1 MTFAGI
7 NYLAILIAA
16 VAGWLAGAAYY
27 SALSTRWVAA
37 QGKTVEEFHAHRAAI
52 KGTPAAWLPFALAF
66 VADLVM
72 AWVLAGMVGHLGTV
86 TIRSAVISAL
96 FAWGG
101 FVLTTVLVNN
111 AFAGRSYALTAIDA
125 GHWLLTLVVMGA
137 VIGWMRGQ

>member
-7 NYLAILIAA
+7 NYPAILIAA
-16 VAGWLAGAAYY
+16 VIGWLSGAAYY
-27 SALSTRWVAA
+27 SALGTRWVEA
-37 QGKTVEEFHAHRAAI
+37 QGKTMEDFHAHRAAI

-66 VADLVM
+66 AADLVM

-101 FVLTTVLVNN
+101 FMLTTILVNN
-111 AFAGRSYALTAIDA
+111 AFAGRRYALTAIDA
-125 GHWLLTLVVMGA
+125 GHWLLAVVVTGA
-137 VIGWMRGQ
+137 VIGWMGV

>member
-7 NYLAILIAA
+7 NTLAIFIAA

-27 SALSTRWVAA
+27 SALGKRWVAA
-37 QGKTVEEFHAHRAAI
+37 QGKTPEQFKAELAA
-52 KGTPAAWLPFALAF
+52 KQGTAAAWLPFALAF
-66 VADLVM
+66 VADLAM

-101 FVLTTVLVNN
+101 FVVTTVLVNN
-111 AFAGRSYALTAIDA
+111 AFAGRSYALTAIDS
-125 GHWLLTLVVMGA
+125 GHWLLTLIVMGA
-137 VIGWMRGQ
+137 VIGWMGI

>member
-16 VAGWLAGAAYY
+16 VAGWLSGAVWYT
-27 SALSTRWVAA
+27 ALATRWVAA
-37 QGKTVEEFHAHRAAI
+37 QGKTVEQFHAEQAAK

-66 VADLVM
+66 LADLVM

-101 FVLTTVLVNN
+101 FVVTTVLVNN
-111 AFAGRSYALTAIDA
+111 AFAGRSYLLTAIDA
-125 GHWLLTLVVMGA
+125 GHWLVALVLMGV
-137 VIGWMRGQ
+137 VIGWMGV